1 MTFYYKSRS
10 YTADEYECNDME
22 ILLQK
27 CRFITKV
34 VLIRRTNTNR
44 KKYGNFMTKMPFY
57 YKSCPYTADEYEC
70 NDMEILLQKCRFITK
85 VVFYTAAEYECD
97 DMEILLQNTV
107 LLQKWFLYGGRIR
120 VG

>member
-10 YTADEYECNDME
+10 YTSDEYECNDME

-34 VLIRRTNTNR
+34 VLIRRTDTNR
-44 KKYGNFMTKMPFY
+44 KKYGNFITKMPFY

-85 VVFYTAAEYECD
+85 VFF
-97 DMEILLQNTV
+97 IQRLNTNAMIWKFHYKNAV

-120 VG
+120 VR